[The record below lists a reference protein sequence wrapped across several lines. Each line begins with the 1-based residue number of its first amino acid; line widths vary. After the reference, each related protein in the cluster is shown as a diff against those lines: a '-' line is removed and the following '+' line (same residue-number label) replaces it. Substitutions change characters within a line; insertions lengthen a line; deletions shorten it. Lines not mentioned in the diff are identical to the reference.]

1 MLPLKRAITTQ
12 NPPPG
17 NQIAWGAK
25 VSPDF
30 KARVIAMAAELGTN
44 PDFLMSAMAFES
56 GESFSPSVRNAAG
69 SGATGLIQ
77 FLPSTATSLGTSVE
91 ALAAMTAEEQLAYVQ
106 KYLNPYKGRIGNLED
121 LYMSILRPAAIG
133 KPDSFVLFRRGTI
146 AYEENAGLDANKDGM
161 VTKEEASAP
170 VRAQLVKGRTAGYL
184 G

>member
-1 MLPLKRAITTQ
+1 MLPFKRAINIQ
-12 NPPPG
+12 DPPPED
-17 NQIAWGAK
+17 QIAWGAK
-25 VSPDF
+25 VSSDF
-30 KARVIAMAAELGTN
+30 RARVIAIAGELGTN

-56 GESFSPSVRNAAG
+56 GETFSPSIRNAAG

-77 FLPSTATSLGTSVE
+77 FLPSTAMSLGTSVE
-91 ALAAMTAEEQLAYVQ
+91 ALAAMTAEEQLVYVE

-146 AYEENAGLDANKDGM
+146 AYEENAGLDANKDGV

-170 VRAQLVKGRTAGYL
+170 VLAQLVKGRKTGYL